1 LQRVGQKIK
10 DDAVAAAGHQLA
22 VPHASRWHRISGRLG
37 VPAGLIAAL
46 SGIWMLRG
54 YTIGRTAG
62 TQVISH
68 LPWLILIGP
77 PTEGPRAGR
86 MIGAWAINQGRW
98 PKR

>member
-1 LQRVGQKIK
+1 
-10 DDAVAAAGHQLA
+10 
-22 VPHASRWHRISGRLG
+22 
-37 VPAGLIAAL
+37 
-46 SGIWMLRG
+46 MLRG

-62 TQVISH
+62 TQVVSH
-68 LPWLILIGP
+68 LPWLILVGP